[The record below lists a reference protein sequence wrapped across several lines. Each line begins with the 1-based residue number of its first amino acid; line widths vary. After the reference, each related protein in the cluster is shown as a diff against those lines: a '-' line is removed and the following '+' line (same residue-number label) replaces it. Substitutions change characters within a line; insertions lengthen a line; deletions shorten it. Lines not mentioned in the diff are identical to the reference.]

1 MLHSKT
7 CVLYD
12 FYDLLI
18 ACCSDLCIAPASGD
32 QRRQPHQSAQ
42 DQDDCRK
49 PISDRAYT
57 VLTIR
62 IGCAEYDPRNVAN
75 EANTGKNAQASVR
88 PATVGSGSL
97 MSIRSAEKSK
107 TQYQ

>member
-7 CVLYD
+7 CVLCD

-18 ACCSDLCIAPASGD
+18 ACCSDLCIAPANGD
-32 QRRQPHQSAQ
+32 QGRQPYKTAQ
-42 DQDDCRK
+42 DQDDCCK

-57 VLTIR
+57 VCTIR
-62 IGCAEYDPRNVAN
+62 IAGTKYDPRDVAN
-75 EANTGKNAQASVR
+75 EANTGENAQANVR
-88 PATVGSGSL
+88 PATVRPGTL
-97 MSIRSAEKSK
+97 MSVTSAKKSK